1 MVIVRLIGGLGNQLF
16 QYALGRTLAASRST
30 TLKLDITDYET
41 YKVQAYALRHFNVIE
56 SFATRDEIW
65 RLRGGGWMARQL
77 SRRLHRL
84 IPFRKD
90 SYILEKGFAFDPEVL
105 RSPDDVYL
113 EGYWQSEKYFTSIEG
128 LLRREFTIR
137 HSLSGRNQEI
147 AARIAGCNAVSLHVR
162 RGDYV
167 SNPDSSR
174 VHGVCGADYHQAAV
188 RRIAEVVP
196 QPHLFVFSDD
206 PQWAAGNLHLDHPAT
221 IVTGNDIR
229 RDYEDLHL
237 MSLCKHHIVANSS
250 FSWWGA
256 WLDTNPDKIV
266 IAPERWF
273 AHEQHDTR
281 DLFPP
286 TWQVI

>member
-16 QYALGRTLAASRST
+16 QYALGRALAASRST

-41 YKVQAYALRHFNVIE
+41 YKVQAYALRDFNVAE
-56 SFATRDEIW
+56 SFATRNEIR
-65 RLRGGGWMARQL
+65 RLRGGGWMARQP

-84 IPFRKD
+84 IPFRRD
-90 SYILEKGFAFDPEVL
+90 SYILEKGFSFDPEVL
-105 RSPDDVYL
+105 KSPDDIYL

-128 LLRREFTIR
+128 LLRRELTLR
-137 HSLSGRNQEI
+137 HSLSGRNQEM
-147 AARIAGCNAVSLHVR
+147 AVRIAGCNAVSLHVR

-174 VHGVCGADYHQAAV
+174 LHGLCGADYHQAAV

-206 PQWAAGNLHLDHPAT
+206 PQWAAGNLHLEHPAT
-221 IVTGNDIR
+221 MVTGNEIR
-229 RDYEDLHL
+229 RDYEDLRL

-273 AHEQHDTR
+273 AHAQHDTR

>member
-1 MVIVRLIGGLGNQLF
+1 
-16 QYALGRTLAASRST
+16 
-30 TLKLDITDYET
+30 
-41 YKVQAYALRHFNVIE
+41 
-56 SFATRDEIW
+56 
-65 RLRGGGWMARQL
+65 
-77 SRRLHRL
+77 L
-84 IPFRKD
+84 IPFRKN

-105 RSPDDVYL
+105 KSPDDVYL
-113 EGYWQSEKYFTSIEG
+113 EGYWQSEKYFASTEG

-137 HSLSGRNQEI
+137 QSLSGRNQEM
-147 AARIAGCNAVSLHVR
+147 AARIAGCNTVSLHVR

-167 SNPDSSR
+167 SNPNASR
-174 VHGVCGADYHQAAV
+174 VHGLCGADYYQAAV
-188 RRIAEVVP
+188 RRIAEIVP

-206 PQWAAGNLHLDHPAT
+206 PEWAARNLHLDHPMT
-221 IVTGNDIR
+221 IVTGNDTQ

-266 IAPERWF
+266 IVPARWF
-273 AHEQHDTR
+273 AREQHDTR

-286 TWQVI
+286 AWQVI

>member
-41 YKVQAYALRHFNVIE
+41 YKAQTYALGHFSVIE
-56 SFATRDEIW
+56 SFATRNEI
-65 RLRGGGWMARQL
+65 RHLRGGRWMAEHL

-105 RSPDDVYL
+105 KSPDDIYL
-113 EGYWQSEKYFTSIEG
+113 EGYWQSERYFAGIEG
-128 LLRREFTIR
+128 LLRREFAIR
-137 HSLSGRNQEI
+137 HSLSGRNQEM

-167 SNPDSSR
+167 FNASSSR
-174 VHGVCGADYHQAAV
+174 VHGLCGMDYHQTAV
-188 RRIAEVVP
+188 RHIAEVSP
-196 QPHLFVFSDD
+196 QSHLFVFSDD
-206 PQWAAGNLHLDHPAT
+206 PEWAARNLHLDQPMT
-221 IVTGNDIR
+221 IVTGNDAR
-229 RDYEDLHL
+229 HAYEDLHL
-237 MSLCKHHIVANSS
+237 MSLCRHHIIANSS

-256 WLDTNPDKIV
+256 WLDANADKIV
-266 IAPERWF
+266 IAPARWF
-273 AHEQHDTR
+273 AGKQHDTR

-286 TWQVI
+286 GWQTI

>member
-16 QYALGRTLAASRST
+16 QYALGRALAASRST

-41 YKVQAYALRHFNVIE
+41 YKVRAYALSHFNVIE
-56 SFATRDEIW
+56 SFATRDEIL
-65 RLRGGGWMARQL
+65 RLRGGGWMAQHP

-90 SYILEKGFAFDPEVL
+90 SYVLEKGFAFDPEVL

-113 EGYWQSEKYFTSIEG
+113 EGYWQSEKYFRSIEG
-128 LLRREFTIR
+128 LLRREFVIR
-137 HSLSGRNQEI
+137 HSLSSRDQEM
-147 AARIAGCNAVSLHVR
+147 AVRIARCNAVSLHVR

-167 SNPDSSR
+167 SNPGSSR
-174 VHGVCGADYHQAAV
+174 VHGLCGADYHQAAV

-206 PQWAAGNLHLDHPAT
+206 PQWAAGNLHLGHPMT
-221 IVTGNDIR
+221 IVTGNDSR

-237 MSLCKHHIVANSS
+237 MSLCRHHIVANSS

-273 AHEQHDTR
+273 AREQHDTR

>member
-1 MVIVRLIGGLGNQLF
+1 MVIARLIGGLGNQLF
-16 QYALGRTLAASRST
+16 QYALGRTIAASRST

-41 YKVQAYALRHFNVIE
+41 YKVQAYALHHFNVIE
-56 SFATRDEIW
+56 SFATRDEIR
-65 RLRGGGWMARQL
+65 RLRGGGWMAKRL

-90 SYILEKGFAFDPEVL
+90 SYVLEKGFAFDPEVL
-105 RSPDDVYL
+105 KSPDDVYL
-113 EGYWQSEKYFTSIEG
+113 EGYWQSEKYFASTEG

-137 HSLSGRNQEI
+137 QSLSGRNQEM
-147 AARIAGCNAVSLHVR
+147 AARIAGCNTVSLHVR

-167 SNPDSSR
+167 SNPNASR
-174 VHGVCGADYHQAAV
+174 VHGLCGADYYQAAV
-188 RRIAEVVP
+188 RRIAEIVP

-206 PQWAAGNLHLDHPAT
+206 PEWAARNLHLDHPMT
-221 IVTGNDIR
+221 IVTGNDTQ

-237 MSLCKHHIVANSS
+237 MSLCRHHIVANSS

-266 IAPERWF
+266 IVPARWF
-273 AHEQHDTR
+273 AREQHDTR

-286 TWQVI
+286 AWQVI

>member
-1 MVIVRLIGGLGNQLF
+1 MVIMRLIGGLGNQLF
-16 QYALGRTLAASRST
+16 QYALGRALAVSRST

-41 YKVQAYALRHFNVIE
+41 YKVHAYSLGHFNVIE
-56 SFATRDEIW
+56 SFATRDEIR
-65 RLRGGGWMARQL
+65 RLRGGGWMAKQL

-105 RSPDDVYL
+105 EPPDDVYL
-113 EGYWQSEKYFTSIEG
+113 EGYWQSERYFTSIEG

-137 HSLSGRNQEI
+137 HSLSGRNQEL
-147 AARIAGCNAVSLHVR
+147 AARITGCNAVSLHVR

-174 VHGVCGADYHQAAV
+174 VHGPCGMDYHRTAV
-188 RRIAEVVP
+188 RRIAEVSP
-196 QPHLFVFSDD
+196 QLHLFVFSDE
-206 PQWAAGNLHLDHPAT
+206 PEWAARNLHLDHPMT
-221 IVTGNDIR
+221 IVTGNDAR
-229 RDYEDLHL
+229 HDYEDLHL
-237 MSLCKHHIVANSS
+237 MSLCRHHVIANSS

-256 WLDTNPDKIV
+256 WLSANADKIV
-266 IAPERWF
+266 IAPARWF
-273 AHEQHDTR
+273 AGKQHDTR

-286 TWQVI
+286 AWQTI

>member
-1 MVIVRLIGGLGNQLF
+1 MVIARLIGGLGNQLF
-16 QYALGRTLAASRST
+16 QYALGRTIAASRST

-41 YKVQAYALRHFNVIE
+41 YKVQAYALHHFNVIE
-56 SFATRDEIW
+56 SFATRDEIR
-65 RLRGGGWMARQL
+65 RLRGGGWMVKRL

-90 SYILEKGFAFDPEVL
+90 SYVLEKGFAFDPEVL
-105 RSPDDVYL
+105 KSPDDVYL
-113 EGYWQSEKYFTSIEG
+113 EGYWQSEKYFASTEG

-137 HSLSGRNQEI
+137 QSLSGRNQEM

-167 SNPDSSR
+167 SDPDSSR
-174 VHGVCGADYHQAAV
+174 VHGLCGADYHQAAV
-188 RRIAEVVP
+188 RRIAEVIP

-206 PQWAAGNLHLDHPAT
+206 PEWAATNLHLDHPMT
-221 IVTGNDIR
+221 IVTGNDTR

-266 IAPERWF
+266 IVPARWF
-273 AHEQHDTR
+273 GREQHDTR

-286 TWQVI
+286 AWQVI